1 MRTGTESISIS
12 TRTSRIMFS
21 HSFVGGS
28 KSASGFGPLGTYP
41 RAGLDWGEY
50 ISTSGF
56 GPGGYICEPVWTGG
70 NTNPPADLDRGYISA
85 RAFGLDGPNL
95 VGSKSARTPAF
106 RERN

>member
-1 MRTGTESISIS
+1 
-12 TRTSRIMFS
+12 MFS

-70 NTNPPADLDRGYISA
+70 NTNPLADLDRGYISA

>member
-1 MRTGTESISIS
+1 MRYI
-12 TRTSRIMFS
+12 
-21 HSFVGGS
+21 
-28 KSASGFGPLGTYP
+28 SASRFGP
-41 RAGLDWGEY
+41 GEY

-70 NTNPPADLDRGYISA
+70 STNPLADLDRGYISA
-85 RAFGLDGPNL
+85 RAFGLGHGPNL